1 MSDGLSREDAG
12 EQLEVLKRWWAEHP
26 ELANHPHLSLS
37 EWMSMTGVEKYAFA
51 QPDID
56 AINSVTDFHQ
66 VNDRIRRLGQRGYQ
80 PAVPTLIEIWR
91 ACAVRPIREAAGHA
105 LFATGTPEA
114 WAPLRAGV
122 DDYEDLNRFLAFKT
136 MFADGRS
143 SWTNLSPLFEPN
155 RLATPGGARAAQE
168 VLEFLGPSMFSR
180 EGPIWSFDSMRNRLS
195 EDKRWLDL
203 CVGLR
208 RHPHLGRVARAALRY
223 ADPAV
228 TTPVLNLAADA
239 GASIERPRLAPP
251 VLGSLLARY
260 EAGEHRQV
268 WSELAAADPLDE
280 PWRAEA
286 ELVAVATMTRVRRNA
301 ERLVAALAAKGWPV
315 APDAALPAVPSDVE
329 LRLAQLNQISG
340 PPVPPAM
347 AAFWRIVGSLDL
359 VPEDGKIP
367 AGLPQELIKLDP
379 LQVFSLSYAWPEVD
393 EWREN
398 AKEVHSEIAGPIEL
412 PISADNLHKAGISGA
427 GPYGIWFPSEAA
439 DPLVRDEP
447 HDLRFT
453 DYLRRAFENKGFL
466 LASEPPFDR
475 DAIAWI
481 DSLAVELEPF

>member
-1 MSDGLSREDAG
+1 M
-12 EQLEVLKRWWAEHP
+12 
-26 ELANHPHLSLS
+26 SLS
-37 EWMSMTGVEKYAFA
+37 DWMSMTGVEKYAFA
-51 QPDID
+51 QTDIE
-56 AINSVTDFHQ
+56 AVRSVTNLHE
-66 VNDRIRRLGQRGYQ
+66 VSDRIRRLGQRGYR
-80 PAVPTLIEIWR
+80 PAVPVLIEIWR
-91 ACAVRPIREAAGHA
+91 TCAVRPIREAAGHA
-105 LFATGTPEA
+105 LFSIGTPKA
-114 WAPLRAGV
+114 WAPLREGV
-122 DDYEDLNRFLAFKT
+122 DDYEDLNRLLAFKT

-143 SWTNLSPLFEPN
+143 SWENLNPLFEPH
-155 RLATPGGARAAQE
+155 RLATAAGARPARE
-168 VLEFLGPSMFSR
+168 VLDLLGPSMFSR
-180 EGPIWSFDSMRNRLS
+180 EGPIWSADFMRSRIA
-195 EDKRWLDL
+195 EDQRWLDL
-203 CVGLR
+203 CVELR
-208 RHPHLGRVARAALRY
+208 RHPYLGRVARTALRY

-228 TTPVLNLAADA
+228 TAPVLDLAVEAD
-239 GASIERPRLAPP
+239 ASIERPRLTPP
-251 VLGSLLARY
+251 VPGSLLARY

-286 ELVAVATMTRVRRNA
+286 ELVAVATMARVRRNA
-301 ERLVAALAAKGWPV
+301 ERLVAALAATGWPV
-315 APDAALPAVPSDVE
+315 APDLALPGVPSDVE
-329 LRLAQLNQISG
+329 LRLEQLNQVSRA
-340 PPVPPAM
+340 PVPPAM

-359 VPEDGKIP
+359 VPEDGKLP

-379 LQVFSLSYAWPEVD
+379 LEVFSLSYAWPEVD

-398 AKEVHSEIAGPIEL
+398 AKEVHPEIAGPIEL

-427 GPYGIWFPSEAA
+427 GPYGIWFPSESA

-466 LASEPPFDR
+466 LASEPPFDP